1 MMADG
6 WICSAAY
13 AAAIS
18 EQNSAVSFATL
29 SVMSAAHLSLL
40 LEVVHKCFRAIDVVS
55 CDEHADITRA
65 QDRTAHRKA
74 LDERRDPTSF
84 KQRLH
89 EQTVGVVAEI
99 HCNVIFVQFSITS
112 RQVR

>member
-1 MMADG
+1 
-6 WICSAAY
+6 
-13 AAAIS
+13 
-18 EQNSAVSFATL
+18 
-29 SVMSAAHLSLL
+29 
-40 LEVVHKCFRAIDVVS
+40 
-55 CDEHADITRA
+55 
-65 QDRTAHRKA
+65 